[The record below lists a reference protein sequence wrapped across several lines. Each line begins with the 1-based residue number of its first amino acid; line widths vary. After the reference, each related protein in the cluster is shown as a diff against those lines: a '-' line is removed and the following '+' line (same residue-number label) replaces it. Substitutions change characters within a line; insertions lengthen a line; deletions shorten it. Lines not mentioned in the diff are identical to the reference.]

1 MAYERTKYGEAT
13 TTETLYNKETGQWE
27 QVVRAHDLE
36 EANAG
41 ITDGR
46 VTFSKWFVCPVN
58 GTTHREGEGIR
69 ISGVLYSPDAAQD
82 IIESRAR
89 RRARR

>member
-1 MAYERTKYGEAT
+1 MAYERTKVGEAT
-13 TTETLYNKETGQWE
+13 TTETLFNKETGQWE
-27 QVVRAHDLE
+27 QVSRTHDLE

-41 ITDGR
+41 ITDRR
-46 VTFSKWFVCPVN
+46 VTFSKWFICPVN
-58 GTTHREGEGIR
+58 GTTHRASEGVR
-69 ISGVLYSPDAAQD
+69 ISGVLYSPEAAED